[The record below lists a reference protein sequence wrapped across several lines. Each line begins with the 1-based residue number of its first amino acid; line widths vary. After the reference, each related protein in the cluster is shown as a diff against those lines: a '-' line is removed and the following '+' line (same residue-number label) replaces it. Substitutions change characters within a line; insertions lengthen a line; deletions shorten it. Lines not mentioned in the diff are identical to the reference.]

1 MAHTVKGYDERRM
14 EIIETSASLFSE
26 FGYDETTVT
35 MIIEKIGIAKGTFY
49 HYFTSKDEV
58 LEVIVDIMVEKV
70 GSGIDE
76 ISQKE
81 DLNALEKLGEAGK
94 YFRTVAIGWERIS
107 DFLHEDRNAHWH
119 LKLEKKLLPIVYDSY
134 ENIIRQGIEEE
145 VFKVSYPRETAIAIL
160 GATNALTGRDHDHA
174 NRRSYDEDFLKATI
188 DINERLLGTRPG
200 LLLEMYIQAMGELK

>member
-1 MAHTVKGYDERRM
+1 MAHTVKEYDERRM

-26 FGYDETTVT
+26 FGYDETSIN

-58 LEVIVDIMVEKV
+58 LEVIVDLMVEKV
-70 GSGIDE
+70 GSGVKK
-76 ISQKE
+76 ISEKA
-81 DLNALEKLGEAGK
+81 DLTALEKLGEAGK
-94 YFRTVAIGWERIS
+94 YFRTIAIGWERLS

-134 ENIIRQGIEEE
+134 ESIIRQGIDEK
-145 VFKVSYPRETAIAIL
+145 VFNVAYPRETAIAIL
-160 GATNALTGRDHDHA
+160 GATNTLTGRDHDHA

-188 DINERLLGTRPG
+188 EINERILGTRPG
-200 LLLEMYIQAMGELK
+200 LLLEMYVQAMGELK